1 MSTTES
7 TTSAPP
13 DKSGLFANIRRDI
26 PAGMVVFLVALPL
39 CLGIAQASGAPL
51 LAGLISGIVGG
62 LIVGAFSGSQLSVS
76 GPAAGLAVIVATGAT
91 ELGFTGLLLATV
103 LAGLFQIILGAL
115 RLGTIAH
122 FFPNAVI
129 KGMLAS
135 IGVLIILKQLP
146 HAVGFDS
153 NYEGDQA
160 FFESDGHNT
169 FTALV
174 DALGALSL
182 PVTLI
187 SLACVA
193 AYLLWPML
201 QRGVL
206 QYVPPALVVV
216 VLGATLATALGWLMP
231 DAGLSADHLVSLPI
245 FDKVGDA
252 VGAIR
257 LPEFGRIGEAKVW
270 ATAITIAIV
279 ASLETLLSLEA
290 VDRLDTHRRISPPN
304 RELMA
309 QGVGNIVAG
318 LLGGLPVTSVIVRSS
333 ANVAAGGQTRMS
345 AMVHGLLLLVG
356 VLFFAAALNHI
367 PLAALAVVLIFVG
380 LKLTPASLWVA
391 MWRAGLTQFIPFAV
405 TIGAVIFTDLLK
417 GTLIGLGVGVVFAIR
432 QQQQGAI
439 VVVSDA
445 GRTLIQLSKDL
456 TFLNKPQLKEILAA
470 IPAHQHV
477 IINRTAVDFLDD
489 DIEEILLDFDECC
502 NERDITVQI
511 QLSLRDV
518 ERRAALEATHAA
530 IDGIPAKT
538 AHKDAA

>member
-502 NERDITVQI
+502 NERDITVQS
-511 QLSLRDV
+511 QRSLRDV